1 MPSES
6 EKAQMHLPMEGVRVL
21 EVAQF
26 TFVPAAGA
34 VLADWGADV
43 IKVEH
48 AEHGD
53 AQRGLIRL
61 LGLDVASEGTS
72 FFPIMEGPNRGK
84 RSIGVALEKPGARKV
99 LEQLVKSSDVFLTN
113 FLPEARAKL
122 AIDVE
127 DIRAINPDIIYVRGS
142 GFGGRGP
149 DADKGGYDQTAFW
162 SRGGSAF
169 GLLATDSDQVP
180 RMPAGAYGDSMGGMT
195 IAGGIAAALYSRKV
209 SGEPSVLDVSLLGV
223 GAWATQF
230 SVNLALLGGGPLP
243 VVEPPK
249 HGSPTNPLVGAYKTS
264 DDRWVEL
271 CMLQPGRYW
280 PEFVSNAQRPDLATD
295 ERFDTTEKLMAN
307 AADAAELVAEII
319 GARSL
324 AECTALLN
332 SGEGQWSVVQN
343 AWELGNDPALRATGM
358 IAKVVDA
365 DGVDRELVANPVQFD
380 ETPVSITRA
389 PQFAEHTDDVLRELG
404 FSDDELIDL
413 KIEGAIT

>member
-1 MPSES
+1 
-6 EKAQMHLPMEGVRVL
+6 MHRPMEGVRIL

-53 AQRGLIRL
+53 AQRGLIKL
-61 LGLDVASEGTS
+61 LGLDVASEGSS

-84 RSIGVALEKPGARKV
+84 RSIGLALESPGARRV
-99 LEQLVKSSDVFLTN
+99 LEELVRASDVFLTN
-113 FLPEARAKL
+113 FLPSARAKL
-122 AIDVE
+122 GIDVA

-149 DADKGGYDQTAFW
+149 DSDKGGYDQTAFW
-162 SRGGSAF
+162 SRAGSAE
-169 GLLATDSDQVP
+169 GLLGPTDQRVP
-180 RMPAGAYGDSMGGMT
+180 RMPAGAYGDSIGGMT
-195 IAGGIAAALYSRKV
+195 IAGGIAAALYARQV

-230 SVNLALLGGGPLP
+230 SINLALLGGGPLP

-249 HGSPTNPLVGAYKTS
+249 HGSAANPLVGAYQTS
-264 DDRWVEL
+264 DGRWLEL

-280 PEFVSNAQRPDLATD
+280 AEFVTNSGRPELAAD
-295 ERFDTTEKLMAN
+295 DRFDTAEKLMTN

-319 GARSL
+319 GSRTL
-324 AECTALLN
+324 ADCTELLDR
-332 SGEGQWSVVQN
+332 GQGQWSVVQN
-343 AWELGNDPALRATGM
+343 AWEVGHDPALRATGM
-358 IAKVVDA
+358 IAGVTDA
-365 DGVDRELVANPVQFD
+365 EGVQRELVANPVQFD

-389 PQFAEHTDDVLRELG
+389 PQFAEHTDEILRELG
-404 FSDDELIDL
+404 LTDDELIEL
-413 KIEGAIT
+413 KIEGSVT